1 MDDIV
6 RRRRVIGLLTIGVL
20 VTALSFGFG
29 HRGVHAVRS
38 LILPGAGLYDHRHV
52 VLGITLPVAAIA
64 ATVAWMRWGTDW
76 MVVAVLVASMSLS
89 AALAYDDHPVAPPQ
103 VAAAAHEFPL
113 VVIVMGGLSWVRLAW
128 RRSPVGRRRTLRA
141 EPTLSALDRCRATAI
156 AALATGSAVAVE
168 SVDITA
174 WRNRSRRVGI
184 AARARFG
191 GDPLRVDHAHVRATL
206 SLVGHLEPEAVTAF
220 RADAAKSLLGVPASE
235 PGWVRLLDGTLAA
248 LALQFA
254 GDSAA
259 GERWSTALS
268 GPFQLRRGLRPAA
281 WWTPLA
287 VRGPRGATWE
297 HAAAAGLARSV
308 GWITTDDDWTAV
320 RTRALA
326 AAARG
331 TALADDERLVAAARL
346 WLPFVDD
353 AQAARIIAR
362 VTVHRDPVAIALD
375 AVATSLVTSADHTL
389 RPPTRSTA

>member
-1 MDDIV
+1 MNDTV
-6 RRRRVIGLLTIGVL
+6 RRRRAIGLLAIGVL

-38 LILPGAGLYDHRHV
+38 LILPGAGLYDHRHLL
-52 VLGITLPVAAIA
+52 LGVALTVAAVV
-64 ATVAWMRWGTDW
+64 ATVAWMRWGMDW
-76 MVVAVLVASMSLS
+76 SVVAVLVASMALS
-89 AALAYDDHPVAPPQ
+89 AALAYDDHPVGPRQ

-113 VVIVMGGLSWVRLAW
+113 VIIVMGGLSWVRLAW
-128 RRSPVGRRRTLRA
+128 RRSPVGRRRALRA
-141 EPTLSALDRCRATAI
+141 EPAVPALDRCRATAI
-156 AALATGSAVAVE
+156 AALSTTSAVAVDPAD
-168 SVDITA
+168 VTA
-174 WRNRSRRVGI
+174 WRTRSRRIGI
-184 AARARFG
+184 AARGRFG

-206 SLVGHLEPEAVTAF
+206 SLVGHLEPDAMAAF
-220 RADAAKSLLGVPASE
+220 RADASTSLLGVPASE

-248 LALQFA
+248 LALRQA
-254 GDSAA
+254 GDAAA
-259 GERWSTALS
+259 GERWSAALS
-268 GPFQLRRGLRPAA
+268 GPFQLRRGHRPAA

-287 VRGPRGATWE
+287 VRGPRGAAWE
-297 HAAAAGLARSV
+297 HAAASGLARSV
-308 GWITTDDDWTAV
+308 GWITTDDDWTAL

-362 VTVHRDPVAIALD
+362 VTVHRDPVAVALD
-375 AVATSLVTSADHTL
+375 AVANSLSASPDHTL